1 MGDRSLWKKVVLARP
16 LNPGRFFGAF
26 MKRCTATSS
35 LSIKNM
41 SRFGE
46 MSVDRLA
53 TIFRLPALRRLYI
66 NFQYGGKMPSY
77 EPETLQR
84 CLGGPGRLTHLS
96 LRLNRDDLMEDMLA
110 VNRDSLE
117 VAEFPA
123 VTMDEG
129 LPFFALSELT
139 KLRIWQ
145 ADDESFVIVDLVSR

>member
-46 MSVDRLA
+46 MSVDRLV
-53 TIFRLPALRRLYI
+53 TIFRLPALRRLHL
-66 NFQYGGKMPSY
+66 NFQYGGKMSSY

-84 CLGGPGRLTHLS
+84 CLGGPGHLTHLS
-96 LRLNRDDLMEDMLA
+96 LLLNRDDLVADMLNI
-110 VNRDSLE
+110 NRDSLE

-123 VTMDEG
+123 VTMGEG
-129 LPFFALSELT
+129 LPFFLLRKLT
-139 KLRIWQ
+139 KLRIWE
-145 ADDESFVIVDLVSR
+145 ADDISFVIADLVSR